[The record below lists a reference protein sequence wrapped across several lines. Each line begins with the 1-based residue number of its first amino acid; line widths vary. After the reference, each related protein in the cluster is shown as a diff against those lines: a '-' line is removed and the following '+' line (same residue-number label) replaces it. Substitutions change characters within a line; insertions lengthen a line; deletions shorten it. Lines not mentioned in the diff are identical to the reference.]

1 MDNCKL
7 FLIDDDSISLI
18 ITNKFLKRHQGFHE
32 SDICCYSKPEE
43 GLESV
48 RKELSDENTNNFWIL
63 LDVNMPI
70 MNGWDFLDGLQE
82 FNSEG
87 RVKVIMLTS
96 SINDED
102 RDMAK
107 SYASVIGFLSKPID
121 EEKVKNVYELINS

>member
-1 MDNCKL
+1 
-7 FLIDDDSISLI
+7 
-18 ITNKFLKRHQGFHE
+18 
-32 SDICCYSKPEE
+32 
-43 GLESV
+43 
-48 RKELSDENTNNFWIL
+48 
-63 LDVNMPI
+63 MPI
-70 MNGWDFLDGLQE
+70 MNGWDFLDGLQG

-121 EEKVKNVYELINS
+121 EEKVKSVYELINY